1 MEGQCLRAKLP
12 DTANVAIQIEDTQV
26 HEQHATT
33 QNGLTEKSIR
43 IISKCSLN
51 QEILERSFGTCAD
64 LGLLATVGPRTM
76 HVYDKLCA
84 VVLSTDSGKIRD
96 SNKIML
102 MIIFKYTT
110 YYLLSLNQLINYFD
124 PRSEY
129 ILVIIIEW
137 STKFSISIARIISAN
152 IQCSSRLLNARRCEN
167 FDDYSQQVD

>member
-51 QEILERSFGTCAD
+51 QEILGF
-64 LGLLATVGPRTM
+64 
-76 HVYDKLCA
+76 
-84 VVLSTDSGKIRD
+84 
-96 SNKIML
+96 
-102 MIIFKYTT
+102 
-110 YYLLSLNQLINYFD
+110 LNQLINYFD